1 MKQSMSRDFVA
12 TWPAVLAEM
21 KDFVGLARLATGGDY
36 REMAVRVV
44 ISKKVSAERLDSS
57 LSSPFGQF
65 RAALEALPRCRVEF
79 AAADSPAHR
88 VDIEIQR

>member
-1 MKQSMSRDFVA
+1 
-12 TWPAVLAEM
+12 
-21 KDFVGLARLATGGDY
+21 LATGGDY

-57 LSSPFGQF
+57 LASPFGQF

-79 AAADSPAHR
+79 VAADCPVHR
-88 VDIEIQR
+88 VDVEIQR

>member
-1 MKQSMSRDFVA
+1 MKQSISRDFVA

-21 KDFVGLARLATGGDY
+21 KDFVALTRLATGGDY
-36 REMAVRVV
+36 REMSVRVV

-65 RAALEALPRCRVEF
+65 RTMLEALPRCRVEF
-79 AAADSPAHR
+79 AAADCPAHS
-88 VDIEIQR
+88 VDVEIQR